1 MTIWVPDISQYD
13 GPRYL
18 AIADALTADIRN
30 RRLMPGD
37 RLPTHRDLAYRL
49 RVTVGTVTRA
59 YSEAERRGLIGGE
72 VGRGTYVRGDLPRRL
87 PEPFQVMAQAA
98 QAAQQS
104 LIDLSVNFPTPLASD
119 DLLAESLQ
127 SIAARSGIMRLMDYH
142 PHAGLLHHREAG
154 VQWMGNFGFNT
165 TADRVIV
172 TSGGQ
177 HAMTAVFGA
186 ITQPG
191 DIIVTENL
199 TYPGMRRL
207 ADFLRLKLHGLPL
220 DQYGIDPDALDS
232 ACRNL
237 APKALYCVTNIHNPL
252 GYVVPESRRREIA
265 EVCRKHGVRI
275 VEDDLY
281 GFLLDEQMPSLTSFA
296 PELGHYVNSVS
307 KSLCPGLRVGYLA
320 IPSESRDA
328 FAQVVRSTTWMATP
342 LTAEIATNW
351 IQNGTGLRLIHQ
363 HKEEAIIRQQ
373 MAHDILGDW
382 DIQAYRAGYHLWLSL
397 PEGWNPDQFALEA
410 RLRQVAVSPAGTFA
424 LNRAAPSGVR
434 LCLCAPTQRS
444 TLRQALE
451 IIADLLQQTPNNRA
465 GMAVV

>member
-1 MTIWVPDISQYD
+1 MAIWAPDISQYD

-30 RRLMPGD
+30 RLLMPGD

-49 RVTVGTVTRA
+49 GVTVGTVTRA

-72 VGRGTYVRGDLPRRL
+72 VGRGTYVRGDLVRRL
-87 PEPFQVMAQAA
+87 PEPFQITAQTTP
-98 QAAQQS
+98 QN
-104 LIDLSVNFPTPLASD
+104 LVDLSINFPTPMSGD
-119 DLLAESLQ
+119 ELLAESLQ
-127 SIAARSGIMRLMDYH
+127 SIAARPGIARLMDYH
-142 PHAGLLHHREAG
+142 PHAGLQHHREAG
-154 VQWMGNFGFNT
+154 AQWMSNFGFTT

-177 HAMTAVFGA
+177 HAMTAVIGA
-186 ITQPG
+186 LTQPG
-191 DIIVTENL
+191 DVVVTENL

-220 DQYGIDPDALDS
+220 DQHGIDPEALDA

-237 APKALYCVTNIHNPL
+237 QPKALYCVTNIQNPL

-265 EVCRKHGVRI
+265 EVCRKHGVKI

-281 GFLLDEQMPSLTSFA
+281 GFLLDDQLPSLTSFA
-296 PELGHYVNSVS
+296 PELGHYINSVS
-307 KSLCPGLRVGYLA
+307 KSMCPGLRVGYLA
-320 IPSESRDA
+320 IPPEGQDA

-342 LTAEIATNW
+342 LTAEIASNW
-351 IQNGTGLRLIHQ
+351 IQNGTGLRLVHQ
-363 HKEEAIIRQQ
+363 HKAEAIARQQ
-373 MAHDILGDW
+373 LAHDILGDW
-382 DIQAYRAGYHLWLSL
+382 DIQAHRAGYHLWLSL
-397 PEGWNPDQFALEA
+397 PEGWSSDNFALEA

-424 LNRAAPSGVR
+424 LNRATPSGVR
-434 LCLCAPTQRS
+434 LCLCAPAERA

-451 IIADLLQQTPNNRA
+451 TLADLLRQRPASRA
-465 GMAVV
+465 GMGVV